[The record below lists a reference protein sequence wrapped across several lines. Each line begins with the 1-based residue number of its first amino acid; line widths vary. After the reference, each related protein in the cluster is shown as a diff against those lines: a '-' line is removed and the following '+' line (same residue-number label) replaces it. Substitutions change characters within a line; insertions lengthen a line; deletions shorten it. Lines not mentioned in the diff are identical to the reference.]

1 MSMNT
6 VTSVIYSI
14 LEWITR
20 FAYINVLWIL
30 FSLAGGIIF
39 GFFPSTISMFSIM
52 RDWLRGNTEAPLF
65 NTFCTYFKKEFWKS
79 NRLGLFIMAIV
90 LLIGLDLWYIQI
102 SLNEL
107 LSWTYIPLFAF
118 MVLFLIFLFYLF
130 PSFVHFDLKVT
141 QIIKNALFIMLI
153 SPLHTLLVILCL
165 GSLYVVMT
173 LVPALVFIFGG
184 SSYAFVTMWLSLDAF
199 NKIQR
204 KQAY

>member
-1 MSMNT
+1 MNT

-65 NTFCTYFKKEFWKS
+65 NTFCRYFKKEFWKS

-107 LSWTYIPLFAF
+107 LSWTYTPLFAF